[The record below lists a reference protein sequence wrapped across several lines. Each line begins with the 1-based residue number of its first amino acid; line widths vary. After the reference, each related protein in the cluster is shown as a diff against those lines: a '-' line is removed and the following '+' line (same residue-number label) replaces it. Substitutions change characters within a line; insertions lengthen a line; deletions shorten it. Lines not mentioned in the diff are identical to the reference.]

1 MRQLQ
6 ILAVFVLVAIAVM
19 RHVDLGSGGGDQA
32 IAGVLYE
39 LSVADLPTSTH
50 YDEARRK
57 ALQIIRSEY
66 PELEFSPPSWFIE
79 LMGTLSS
86 ADPGKVRQTF
96 QYASERLGG
105 NEGDRDYQLGR
116 EAARRSLGP
125 PEDDTPNGGKC
136 EDCDGTGKV
145 GDGRVFTTCL
155 ACDGTGILKP
165 KKGGDEVS
173 RQPSVNGN
181 RSSCD
186 VNSSR
191 PLGRSNKSRPV
202 VRFLQR
208 VFR

>member
-6 ILAVFVLVAIAVM
+6 ILVVCFLVAIAVM
-19 RHVDLGSGGGDQA
+19 RHIGQGNGGGEQA
-32 IAGVLYE
+32 VAGVLCE
-39 LSVADLPTSTH
+39 LSETDLPTSAH
-50 YDEARRK
+50 YDAARRK

-86 ADPGKVRQTF
+86 ADPGKVRETF
-96 QYASERLGG
+96 QDASERLGG
-105 NEGDRDYQLGR
+105 DESDRDYQIGLEAVRRALG
-116 EAARRSLGP
+116 A

-191 PLGRSNKSRPV
+191 PLGRSNQGRPV
-202 VRFLQR
+202 VRFLQG
-208 VFR
+208 VFK

>member
-19 RHVDLGSGGGDQA
+19 RHVDLGSGSGDQA
-32 IAGVLYE
+32 IAGVLQE
-39 LSVADLPTSTH
+39 LSETDLPTSAH
-50 YDEARRK
+50 YDDARRK
-57 ALQIIRSEY
+57 ALQIIRREH

-86 ADPGKVRQTF
+86 ADPEKVRETF
-96 QYASERLGG
+96 QDASEKLRGD
-105 NEGDRDYQLGR
+105 EGDRDYQIGR
-116 EAARRSLGP
+116 EAVREALRP
-125 PEDDTPNGGKC
+125 PEDDTPNEGKC

-155 ACDGTGILKP
+155 ACDGTGKLKP

-173 RQPSVNGN
+173 RQPSVTGN

-186 VNSSR
+186 INSSR
-191 PLGRSNKSRPV
+191 PLGRSNQNRPV

>member
-6 ILAVFVLVAIAVM
+6 ILVVFVLVAIAIM
-19 RHVDLGSGGGDQA
+19 RHVDIGIESGEQA
-32 IAGVLYE
+32 IAGILYE
-39 LSVADLPTSTH
+39 LSETELPTSSH
-50 YDEARRK
+50 YDAARRN
-57 ALQIIRSEY
+57 ALQIIRREH

-86 ADPGKVRQTF
+86 ADPGKVRKTF
-96 QYASERLGG
+96 QDASERLGG
-105 NEGDRDYQLGR
+105 DESDRDYQIGR
-116 EAARRSLGP
+116 EAVRRALEP

-191 PLGRSNKSRPV
+191 PLGRSSKSRPV